1 MSAKKQAV
9 RQVFRDAVFKRA
21 KNRCQGPNCQ
31 SHIDN
36 TAASILGALSLDAH
50 HITDRN
56 LMPHGGYVAENG
68 IALCSVC
75 HELAEHYHTHGEALP
90 GWHPDDLYRII
101 GSSPEKAIAASNRK
115 LG

>member
-21 KNRCQGPNCQ
+21 KNRCQGPGCCVENVV
-31 SHIDN
+31 
-36 TAASILGALSLDAH
+36 LEELDAH

-56 LMPHGGYVAENG
+56 LMPHGGYVTENG
-68 IALCSVC
+68 ISLCPGC
-75 HELAEHYHTHGEALP
+75 HHMAEVYHSTGTATD
-90 GWHPDDLYRII
+90 GFHPDDLYRII
-101 GSSPEKAIAASNRK
+101 GSSLELAIAASNRK